1 MSVKPTVDH
10 RALMRRVQEIVDR
23 IERGDGET
31 VTVRHAADQV
41 ICRLRSELGIWGG
54 RLYERDGDDYVLRA
68 TFPDAREVE
77 REIRIPR
84 TYPPIELCLMRGSI
98 YMAADDPRLDTELE
112 AQLGVEEFAAVEVG
126 NERYLLGFD
135 VAPGSDRDDVLFSL
149 GVVRHSINQRLHR
162 EHVDEIFRQARQI
175 QDSILPRAEPSF
187 ADFDI
192 AGRSDSMESVGGDL
206 YDYIAISDKILGLAI
221 ADASGHGLPAA
232 LQVRDIYVGLRM
244 GMSRDYKIV
253 RTLQRL
259 NRIIHAGTLTSRFV
273 SMFYGELERTGVLI
287 YVTAGH
293 PPPFHLAAGGDVN
306 FLQHGGPVLGPLPE
320 TTYDRGYV
328 QMRPGDMLVL
338 YTDGVTETRP
348 AGAPPDERIEFGT
361 DRLLEV
367 ARAHQGKTA
376 AEVVAAIFAR
386 LDEWSGGAAP
396 QDDRTMIVVTFPH
409 P

>member
-1 MSVKPTVDH
+1 MSVKPPADYRV
-10 RALMRRVQEIVDR
+10 LMRRVQEIVDR

-31 VTVRHAADQV
+31 ATVRHAAGQV
-41 ICRLRSELGIWGG
+41 ISRLRQELGIWGG
-54 RLYERDGDDYVLRA
+54 RLYERDGDDYALCA
-68 TFPDAREVE
+68 TFPDAREID
-77 REIRIPR
+77 REVRIAR
-84 TYPPIELCLMRGSI
+84 TYEPIELCLMRGSI
-98 YMAADDPRLDTELE
+98 YMTADDPRVDPELE
-112 AQLGVEEFAAVEVG
+112 AALGVKEFAAVEVG

-162 EHVDEIFRQARQI
+162 EQVDEIFHQARQI
-175 QDSILPRAEPSF
+175 QNSILPRAEPRF

-192 AGRSDSMESVGGDL
+192 AGRSDSMDSVGGDL
-206 YDYIAISDKILGLAI
+206 YDYIPISDKILGLAI

-273 SMFYGELERTGVLI
+273 SMFYGELERNGVLI
-287 YVTAGH
+287 YVNAGH
-293 PPPFHLAAGGDVN
+293 PPPFHLTAGGTVSH
-306 FLQHGGPVLGPLPE
+306 LVHGGAVLGPLPDV
-320 TTYDRGYV
+320 TYDRGFL

-348 AGAPPDERIEFGT
+348 AGAPPDERIEYGV

-367 ARAHQGKTA
+367 ARANQGKA
-376 AEVVAAIFAR
+376 AAQVIDAIYAS
-386 LDEWSGGAAP
+386 LDEWSGGADP
-396 QDDRTMIVVTFPH
+396 QDDSTVIVVVYPG
-409 P
+409 

>member
-1 MSVKPTVDH
+1 MSVKPAADH
-10 RALMRRVQEIVDR
+10 RALMRQVQEIVDR

-41 ICRLRSELGIWGG
+41 ISRLRAELGIWGG
-54 RLYERDGDDYVLRA
+54 RLYERAGEDYVLRA

-98 YMAADDPRLDTELE
+98 YMAADDPRVDRELE
-112 AQLGVEEFAAVEVG
+112 AQIGVKEFAAVEVG

-135 VAPGSDRDDVLFSL
+135 VAPESNPEDVLFSL

-175 QDSILPRAEPSF
+175 QTSILPRSEPSF
-187 ADFDI
+187 AGFDI

-206 YDYIAISDKILGLAI
+206 YDYIPINDKILGLAI

-232 LQVRDIYVGLRM
+232 LQVRDIYVGLRL

-253 RTLQRL
+253 RTLERL

-273 SMFYGELERTGVLI
+273 SMFYGELERNGVLI
-287 YVTAGH
+287 YVNAGH
-293 PPPFHLAAGGDVN
+293 PPPFHLAADGAVTH
-306 FLQHGGPVLGPLPE
+306 LEHGGPVLGPLPE
-320 TTYDRGYV
+320 ATYDRGYV
-328 QMRPGDMLVL
+328 QMCPGDMLVF
-338 YTDGVTETRP
+338 YTDGITETAAAAEGSAEYRV
-348 AGAPPDERIEFGT
+348 A
-361 DRLLEV
+361 RLLEV
-367 ARAHQGKTA
+367 TRANQGRTA
-376 AEVVAAIFAR
+376 AEVVTAIFDS

-396 QDDRTMIVVTFPH
+396 QDDRTVIVVVFPK
-409 P
+409 PD

>member
-1 MSVKPTVDH
+1 MSPKPQADY
-10 RALMRRVQEIVDR
+10 RALMRKVQEIVDR
-23 IERGDGET
+23 IDRGDEET

-41 ICRLRSELGIWGG
+41 ICRLRGELGIWGG

-68 TFPDAREVE
+68 TFPDAQEVE
-77 REIRIPR
+77 REIRISR
-84 TYPPIELCLMRGSI
+84 KYAPIELCLMRGSI
-98 YMAADDPRLDTELE
+98 YMEADDPRVDRELE
-112 AQLGVEEFAAVEVG
+112 TALGVKEFAAVEVG

-162 EHVDEIFRQARQI
+162 EQVDEIFRQARQI
-175 QDSILPRAEPSF
+175 QSSILPGSEPHF
-187 ADFDI
+187 ADFDV
-192 AGRSDSMESVGGDL
+192 AGYNDSMESVGGDL
-206 YDYIAISDKILGLAI
+206 YDYIPISDKILGFAI

-273 SMFYGELERTGVLI
+273 SMFYGELERNGVLI
-287 YVTAGH
+287 YVNAGH
-293 PPPFHLAAGGDVN
+293 PPPFHLAADGTVAH
-306 FLQHGGPVLGPLPE
+306 LQEGGPVLGPLPDA
-320 TTYDRGYV
+320 TYDRGYV
-328 QMRPGDMLVL
+328 QLRPGDMLVL

-348 AGAPPDERIEFGT
+348 AGAPPDERIEYGVA
-361 DRLLEV
+361 RLLEV
-367 ARAHQGKTA
+367 ARASQGKTA
-376 AEVVAAIFAR
+376 AEVVAAIFAS

-396 QDDRTMIVVTFPH
+396 QDDRTVIVVVYPG
-409 P
+409 